1 MTSAIFFLGI
11 MAQLVSSY
19 GANNFQTWLDILF
32 TGVTALFYDI
42 KTENWKFILF
52 DMAAN
57 FFETNF

>member
-1 MTSAIFFLGI
+1 

-19 GANNFQTWLDILF
+19 SANNFQTWLDVLF